1 MGFHTEIDM
10 SKGKL
15 CYGAQEPNM
24 VIFFVLLQMSVS
36 SYSKTMQRVQAK
48 IVAQM
53 AFKVSK
59 NLLNLL
65 HDLARQSRVWSFRKL
80 AENIRYGQE
89 MSIFLG
95 YVVND
100 QVTRHLSLITGNYAL

>member
-1 MGFHTEIDM
+1 MRFHTEIDM

-15 CYGAQEPNM
+15 CYRALEEPNM
-24 VIFFVLLQMSVS
+24 VIFFVLLLQMSVS
-36 SYSKTMQRVQAK
+36 SYSKTMQSLVQQAE

-65 HDLARQSRVWSFRKL
+65 HDPLEVQLQNWRK
-80 AENIRYGQE
+80 I
-89 MSIFLG
+89 
-95 YVVND
+95 
-100 QVTRHLSLITGNYAL
+100 